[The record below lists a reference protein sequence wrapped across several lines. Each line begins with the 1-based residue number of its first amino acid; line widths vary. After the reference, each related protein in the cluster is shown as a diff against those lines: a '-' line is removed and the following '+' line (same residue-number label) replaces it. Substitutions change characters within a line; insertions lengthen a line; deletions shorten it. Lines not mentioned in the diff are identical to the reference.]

1 MKGLA
6 AAAVGAIWLFV
17 LGGCVT
23 PAEAPVSALP
33 YVDDLRTPPS
43 TARVTVDLKEIVTP

>member
-1 MKGLA
+1 MK
-6 AAAVGAIWLFV
+6 AVALGAIWLFV

-23 PAEAPVSALP
+23 QSEAPVSALP
-33 YVDDLRTPPS
+33 YVDDLRTPAS